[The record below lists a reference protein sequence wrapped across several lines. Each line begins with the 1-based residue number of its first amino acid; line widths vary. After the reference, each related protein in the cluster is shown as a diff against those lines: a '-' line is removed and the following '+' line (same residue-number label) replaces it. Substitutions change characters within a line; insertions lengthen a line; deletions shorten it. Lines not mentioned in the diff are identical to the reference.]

1 MSTDSASSCFSG
13 DELLL
18 GWLLQLIRQSR
29 LLLQSYVVLLLL
41 HRSQQQ
47 ELSSEAGRHLAY
59 KEYGVL
65 RDKAI
70 CKIVFVHGSD
80 SCRHDNAF
88 VALL

>member
-1 MSTDSASSCFSG
+1 MAASTYQTIPPPPPKLCGSPVAPS
-13 DELLL
+13 
-18 GWLLQLIRQSR
+18 
-29 LLLQSYVVLLLL
+29 
-41 HRSQQQ
+41 QQ

-88 VALL
+88 TALL